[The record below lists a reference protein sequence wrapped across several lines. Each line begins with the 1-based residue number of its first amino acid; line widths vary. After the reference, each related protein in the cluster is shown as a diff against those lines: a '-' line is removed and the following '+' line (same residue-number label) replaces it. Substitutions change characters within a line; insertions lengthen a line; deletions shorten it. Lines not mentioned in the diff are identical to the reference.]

1 MNRYYIKGKLLI
13 RDNQGQTKLVSVSA
27 VAHADN
33 HEAARTWAATDTAT
47 RNMPNWESYTWFEF
61 TITQLPG
68 DQPTLDI

>member
-1 MNRYYIKGKLLI
+1 MNRYHIKGKLLI
-13 RDNQGQTKLVSVSA
+13 RDQGQAKVVNVSA

-47 RNMPNWESYTWFEF
+47 RTMPNWESYTWFEF

-68 DQPTLDI
+68 DQPTLGI